1 MLRIGEIS
9 YLNCT
14 PIFSVLKSRFRDDR
28 YTFVSGTPA
37 ELNELLRRGEI
48 DLCPSSS
55 IEYARNHD
63 SYVILPGLSISAEGP
78 VKSVMLFTR
87 RPIEEL
93 DGATVLLT
101 SESETSVALVKILL
115 SRMYSLQNSFCRAE
129 PGCVTLQDQCDALLL
144 IGDAAL
150 RASGAADGCYVYDLG
165 ELWFQFTGLP
175 FVFALWLLRRDAFA
189 RDCAAVKLLHER
201 LVVAKLIALDNYRQI
216 ADFLEKKEWTTS
228 EFLTDY
234 WQTISYELT
243 PRHIEGLRLFYSYA
257 AELSLTPCKPPVN
270 LLGDLGQYESS
281 V

>member
-37 ELNELLRRGEI
+37 ELNDLLRKGDI

-63 SYVILPGLSISAEGP
+63 AYVILPDLSISAVGV
-78 VKSVMLFTR
+78 VKSVLLFTR
-87 RPIEEL
+87 RPIETL

-101 SESETSVALVKILL
+101 SESETSVALIKILL
-115 SRMYSLQNSFCRAE
+115 SRMYSFHNNFCRAE
-129 PGCVTLQDQCDALLL
+129 PGCATLQEQCDALLL

-150 RASGAADGCYVYDLG
+150 KASGEACGCHVYDLG

-175 FVFALWLLRRDAFA
+175 FVFALWLLRRETVASQSDAV
-189 RDCAAVKLLHER
+189 RLLHER
-201 LVVAKLIALDNYRQI
+201 LVASKRFAIDNYPQI
-216 ADFLEKKEWTTS
+216 ADALDKKEWTSS
-228 EFLTDY
+228 EFLIDY

-243 PRHIEGLRLFYSYA
+243 PGHIEGLRLFYSYA
-257 AELSLTPCKPPVN
+257 AGLSLTSCNPPVN
-270 LLGDLGQYESS
+270 IWGDSGHYASNI
-281 V
+281 

>member
-14 PIFSVLKSRFRDDR
+14 PIFTVLKNRFRDDC
-28 YTFVSGTPA
+28 YTFVPGVPA
-37 ELNELLRRGEI
+37 ELNERLRRGEI

-55 IEYARNHD
+55 IEYARNHA
-63 SYVILPGLSISAEGP
+63 SYVILPELSISAEGP
-78 VKSVMLFTR
+78 VKSVLLFTG

-93 DGATVLLT
+93 DGGSVLLT

-115 SRMYSLQNSFCRAE
+115 SRMYSFQNSFSRAE
-129 PGCVTLQDQCDALLL
+129 PGCAALPDRCDALLL

-150 RASGAADGCYVYDLG
+150 KASGEASGCHVYDLG

-175 FVFALWLLRRDAFA
+175 FVFALWLLRRDALV
-189 RDCAAVKLLHER
+189 RESAAVKLLHER
-201 LVVAKLIALDNYRQI
+201 LVAAKLIAIDSYAQI
-216 ADFLEKKEWTTS
+216 ADSCERKEWTTGA
-228 EFLTDY
+228 FLTKY

-257 AELSLTPCKPPVN
+257 AELSLIPCQPSVS
-270 LLGDLGQYESS
+270 LLGDLEQNESG